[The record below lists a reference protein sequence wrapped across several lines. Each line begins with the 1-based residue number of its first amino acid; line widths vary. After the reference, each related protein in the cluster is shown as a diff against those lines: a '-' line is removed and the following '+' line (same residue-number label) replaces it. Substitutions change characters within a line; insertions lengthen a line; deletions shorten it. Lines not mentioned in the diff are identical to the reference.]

1 MADDFQVKVSFPEL
15 EQLRAKLRELPPN
28 LQRKYLGA
36 AIRKSL
42 GPGLAA
48 LKTTTPKG
56 PTGNLRRAI
65 ASKVKTYRSGNAAGL
80 VGYVAAGSGKSV
92 SAAGGAVRKGKDR
105 AFHAGL
111 VEFGTKDRATKG
123 PIASSYRKL
132 GPFKLKKP
140 TRKQAAAGFAP
151 VRTTPAYPRAF
162 FKRAPRGFS
171 VALGQMPAGGASGAP
186 PVKTAYQ
193 RSLGAMRALLPA
205 NMATAIEN
213 AIKDMRWREYQGMNQ

>member
-15 EQLRAKLRELPPN
+15 DQLRAKLRELPTN
-28 LQRKYLGA
+28 VQRKYLGA

-48 LKTTTPKG
+48 LKGTTPKG

-80 VGYVAAGSGKSV
+80 VGFVAAGSGKSV
-92 SAAGGAVRKGKDR
+92 PVNGGTERKGKDR

-111 VEFGTKDRATKG
+111 VEFGTKDRRTKG
-123 PIASSYRKL
+123 SFASSWARR
-132 GPFKLKKP
+132 GEFTIKKP

-151 VRTTPAYPRAF
+151 VRTTPGYPRAF

-205 NMATAIEN
+205 NMAQAIEN
-213 AIKDMRWREYQGMNQ
+213 AIKDMQWRERQGMQ